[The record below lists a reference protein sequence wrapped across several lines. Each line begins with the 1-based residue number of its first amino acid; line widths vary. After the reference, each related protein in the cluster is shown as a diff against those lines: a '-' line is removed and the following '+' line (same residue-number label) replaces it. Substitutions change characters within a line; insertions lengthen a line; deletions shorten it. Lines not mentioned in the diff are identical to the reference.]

1 MRPARAVS
9 SRAESVSTVMVDL
22 MCPVIIVLVRL
33 LAFTACEANH
43 PDNQP
48 IVAGWSARRRPGL
61 QIAAPG
67 SASTNLAGVGASPGA
82 APAVQKGAMKE
93 RAATARSAMTG
104 VGAAEGD
111 ERADGPKAEVA
122 AVHVVDQ
129 CLVV

>member
-1 MRPARAVS
+1 MRPALAVS
-9 SRAESVSTVMVDL
+9 ARAESMSAVMVDL
-22 MCPVIIVLVRL
+22 MCPVIIVIARL
-33 LAFTACEANH
+33 LASTTCKANH
-43 PDNQP
+43 PDNQT

-67 SASTNLAGVGASPGA
+67 SASTNLAGLGASPVA
-82 APAVQKGAMKE
+82 APAVQKGAMME
-93 RAATARSAMTG
+93 RAATARSAMTW